1 MTLRDQRTN
10 REPGRGEAG
19 MSSRFA
25 ALIAVVGALLLMP
38 LTTGAAW
45 AQKRVALVIGNGA
58 YQSVAK
64 LPNPIKDATAI
75 AEMFK
80 KAGFEWVKVRQ
91 DLGNLEFK
99 RALREFMDA
108 AADADVA
115 VVYYAGH
122 GIQVRDMNYMI
133 PVDAKL
139 ATEIDAEDEA
149 VSLDRIVMA
158 LEPAKRLRLVI
169 LDACRDNPFARS
181 MKRRVAMR
189 AVTGGL
195 AKMEPTLGETL
206 IAYAAKAGSTA
217 EDGDS
222 ENSPFAAALVKH
234 LAVPGLDIRLAL
246 GQVRD
251 EVLKRTG
258 NRQEPFV
265 YGSLGGEAIALVP
278 APAQPKVE
286 ALNDVKGDYALVERI
301 GTKKAWEVFL
311 SSHKE
316 GLYADLARAQL
327 AKLTEAESQPAAR
340 AERATQVASV
350 EPTTPPKPSEQPSEE
365 RRVWDRIRDSGDR
378 AKLRE
383 FIAKYPTSPL
393 AETAKNRLDS
403 LDRAAQEREDKARAE
418 RETTQRRDEEAKRLK
433 AEEAARK
440 LAERDAAQR
449 REEEEKRLKAEEAAR
464 KLAERDAAKH
474 REEEEK
480 RLKTEEAAR
489 KLAEREAAQRRED
502 EAKRLKADEAARKL
516 AEREAAKQRED
527 EEKRLKAEEAARK
540 LAEREAAK
548 QREDEA
554 RRTKAAE
561 ADRTQQNDA
570 CSRDDEKVALLK
582 PSLGQGWAREDLKR
596 LERQTTCDR
605 VRSEVVALLAQP
617 TTDIAKQSA
626 TPQQAPPQQAPAP
639 QQPAANTPDL
649 IASAQSELRRLG
661 CFAGQD
667 DGKLGGATTE
677 AIKRYLSQKGRA
689 SNDVKVTES
698 LIADLK
704 DQTAR
709 ACPLTCSRNEHVEGD
724 VCVAN
729 IKPEKQE
736 PKATARQHDED
747 AKATREQAR
756 REQAKREQAKREREE
771 ARREE
776 LRREERRR
784 EAAGP
789 RREREAARPKP
800 ERAAARPAPA
810 PQPAARSQAAA
821 PAPRQGGG
829 VGGIVG
835 VGF

>member
-1 MTLRDQRTN
+1 
-10 REPGRGEAG
+10 

-25 ALIAVVGALLLMP
+25 ALFAVVGALLLMP

-58 YQSVAK
+58 YQNVAR
-64 LPNPIKDATAI
+64 LPNPLKDAAAI

-80 KAGFEWVKVRQ
+80 KAGFDWVKTRQ

-108 AADADVA
+108 ATDADVA

-133 PVDAKL
+133 PIDAKL

-169 LDACRDNPFARS
+169 LDACRDNPFART

-189 AVTGGL
+189 AITGGL

-217 EDGDS
+217 EDGDG
-222 ENSPFAAALVKH
+222 ENSPFAAALIKH
-234 LAVPGLDIRLAL
+234 LAVPGLDIRLAF
-246 GQVRD
+246 GRVRD
-251 EVLKRTG
+251 DVLKRTG

-286 ALNDVKGDYALVERI
+286 ALSDVKGDYALVERI

-311 SSHKE
+311 SSHKD

-327 AKLTEAESQPAAR
+327 AKLTEAEKPATPL
-340 AERATQVASV
+340 ERAPTQLASV
-350 EPTTPPKPSEQPSEE
+350 EPAVPPKPSEQPSEE

-378 AKLRE
+378 AKLRD

-393 AETAKNRLDS
+393 AETAKNRLDA
-403 LDRAAQEREDKARAE
+403 LDRAVQEREDKAR
-418 RETTQRRDEEAKRLK
+418 T
-433 AEEAARK
+433 
-440 LAERDAAQR
+440 
-449 REEEEKRLKAEEAAR
+449 
-464 KLAERDAAKH
+464 
-474 REEEEK
+474 
-480 RLKTEEAAR
+480 
-489 KLAEREAAQRRED
+489 EREAAQRRED

-527 EEKRLKAEEAARK
+527 EAKRLKAEEAARKVAEREAAQRREEEEKRLKAEEAARK
-540 LAEREAAK
+540 VAEREVAQRREEEEKRLKAEDAARKVAEREAA
-548 QREDEA
+548 QRREEEA

-561 ADRTQQNDA
+561 ADRTRENDA
-570 CSRDDEKVALLK
+570 CRRDGDRLALLK
-582 PSLGQGWAREDLKR
+582 PSIGQGWAREDLRR

-605 VRSEVVALLAQP
+605 VRSEVLALLTPP
-617 TTDIAKQSA
+617 TLDIAREPPAPQQPA
-626 TPQQAPPQQAPAP
+626 PQQAAPQPAPAPQQAAPQPAPAP
-639 QQPAANTPDL
+639 QQPATNTPQL

-667 DGKLGGATTE
+667 DGKLAGATTE

-689 SNDVKVTES
+689 TNDVKVTVS
-698 LIADLK
+698 LVADLK
-704 DQTAR
+704 EEAAR
-709 ACPLTCSRNEHVEGD
+709 VCPLTCSRNEHVEGD

-729 IKPEKQE
+729 TKPEKQE
-736 PKATARQHDED
+736 PPKATARQSDED
-747 AKATREQAR
+747 AKAKREQAR
-756 REQAKREQAKREREE
+756 REQARRDE

-784 EAAGP
+784 EAA
-789 RREREAARPKP
+789 RPKP
-800 ERAAARPAPA
+800 ERAAARPAPQPLRPA
-810 PQPAARSQAAA
+810 PEPAARSQAAA
-821 PAPRQGGG
+821 PAPGPRPGG
-829 VGGIVG
+829 VGGMVG

>member
-1 MTLRDQRTN
+1 MVLHDQRTN
-10 REPGRGEAG
+10 REPGRGKAG

-222 ENSPFAAALVKH
+222 ENSPFAAALLKN
-234 LAVPGLDIRLAL
+234 LTVPGLDIRLAF
-246 GQVRD
+246 GRVRD
-251 EVLKRTG
+251 DVLKRTG

-327 AKLTEAESQPAAR
+327 AKLTEAESQPAAP
-340 AERATQVASV
+340 AERATQLASV

-418 RETTQRRDEEAKRLK
+418 REATQRRDEEAKRLK

-449 REEEEKRLKAEEAAR
+449 REE
-464 KLAERDAAKH
+464 
-474 REEEEK
+474 
-480 RLKTEEAAR
+480 
-489 KLAEREAAQRRED
+489 
-502 EAKRLKADEAARKL
+502 
-516 AEREAAKQRED
+516 

-582 PSLGQGWAREDLKR
+582 PSLGLGWAREDLKR

-617 TTDIAKQSA
+617 ATDIAKQSA

-756 REQAKREQAKREREE
+756 REQDKREQAKREREE

-784 EAAGP
+784 EAARP
-789 RREREAARPKP
+789 RREREVARPKP

>member
-1 MTLRDQRTN
+1 
-10 REPGRGEAG
+10 

-38 LTTGAAW
+38 LTTSAAW
-45 AQKRVALVIGNGA
+45 AQKRVALIIGNGA

-80 KAGFEWVKVRQ
+80 KAGFEWVKIRQ

-108 AADADVA
+108 ATDADVA

-222 ENSPFAAALVKH
+222 ENSPFAAALLKN
-234 LAVPGLDIRLAL
+234 LTVPGLDIRLAF
-246 GQVRD
+246 GRVRD
-251 EVLKRTG
+251 DVLKRTG

-464 KLAERDAAKH
+464 KLAEREAAKQ
-474 REEEEK
+474 REDEAK
-480 RLKTEEAAR
+480 RLKTDEAAR
-489 KLAEREAAQRRED
+489 KLAEREAAQRRD
-502 EAKRLKADEAARKL
+502 E
-516 AEREAAKQRED
+516 

-617 TTDIAKQSA
+617 TTDIAKPSA
-626 TPQQAPPQQAPAP
+626 TPQQAAPQQAPPQQAPAP

-704 DQTAR
+704 EQTAR

-729 IKPEKQE
+729 TKPEKQE

-784 EAAGP
+784 EAARP
-789 RREREAARPKP
+789 KPVREAARPKP
-800 ERAAARPAPA
+800 ERAAARLAPA

-821 PAPRQGGG
+821 PAAAPRHPGG
-829 VGGIVG
+829 GGIVG

>member
-10 REPGRGEAG
+10 REAGRGEAG

-25 ALIAVVGALLLMP
+25 ALIAVAGALLLMP
-38 LTTGAAW
+38 LTTSAAW
-45 AQKRVALVIGNGA
+45 AQKRVALIIGNGA

-80 KAGFEWVKVRQ
+80 KAGFEWVKIRQ

-108 AADADVA
+108 ATDADVA

-222 ENSPFAAALVKH
+222 ENSPFAAALLKN
-234 LAVPGLDIRLAL
+234 LTVPGLDIRLAF
-246 GQVRD
+246 GRVRD
-251 EVLKRTG
+251 DVLKRTG

-340 AERATQVASV
+340 AERATQLASV

-449 REEEEKRLKAEEAAR
+449 RDEEEKRLKAEEAAR
-464 KLAERDAAKH
+464 KLAEREAAKQ
-474 REEEEK
+474 REDEAK
-480 RLKTEEAAR
+480 RLKTDEAAR
-489 KLAEREAAQRRED
+489 KLAEREAAQRRD
-502 EAKRLKADEAARKL
+502 E
-516 AEREAAKQRED
+516 
-527 EEKRLKAEEAARK
+527 EEKRLKAEEAACK

-626 TPQQAPPQQAPAP
+626 TPQQAAPQQAPPQQAPAP

-704 DQTAR
+704 
-709 ACPLTCSRNEHVEGD
+709 
-724 VCVAN
+724 
-729 IKPEKQE
+729 
-736 PKATARQHDED
+736 
-747 AKATREQAR
+747 
-756 REQAKREQAKREREE
+756 
-771 ARREE
+771 
-776 LRREERRR
+776 
-784 EAAGP
+784 
-789 RREREAARPKP
+789 
-800 ERAAARPAPA
+800 
-810 PQPAARSQAAA
+810 
-821 PAPRQGGG
+821 
-829 VGGIVG
+829 
-835 VGF
+835 

>member
-80 KAGFEWVKVRQ
+80 KAGFDWVKMRQ
-91 DLGNLEFK
+91 DLGSLEFK

-108 AADADVA
+108 ASDAEVA

-222 ENSPFAAALVKH
+222 ENSPFAAALLKN
-234 LAVPGLDIRLAL
+234 LTVPGLDIRLAF
-246 GQVRD
+246 GRVRD
-251 EVLKRTG
+251 DVLKRTG

-418 RETTQRRDEEAKRLK
+418 REAAQRRDEEAKRLK

-440 LAERDAAQR
+440 VAEREAAQR

-464 KLAERDAAKH
+464 KLAERDAAKQ
-474 REEEEK
+474 REDEAK
-480 RLKTEEAAR
+480 RLKTDEAAR
-489 KLAEREAAQRRED
+489 KLAEREAAQRRE
-502 EAKRLKADEAARKL
+502 E
-516 AEREAAKQRED
+516 

-561 ADRTQQNDA
+561 A
-570 CSRDDEKVALLK
+570 
-582 PSLGQGWAREDLKR
+582 ARK
-596 LERQTTCDR
+596 
-605 VRSEVVALLAQP
+605 LA
-617 TTDIAKQSA
+617 
-626 TPQQAPPQQAPAP
+626 
-639 QQPAANTPDL
+639 
-649 IASAQSELRRLG
+649 
-661 CFAGQD
+661 
-667 DGKLGGATTE
+667 
-677 AIKRYLSQKGRA
+677 
-689 SNDVKVTES
+689 
-698 LIADLK
+698 
-704 DQTAR
+704 
-709 ACPLTCSRNEHVEGD
+709 
-724 VCVAN
+724 
-729 IKPEKQE
+729 
-736 PKATARQHDED
+736 
-747 AKATREQAR
+747 
-756 REQAKREQAKREREE
+756 
-771 ARREE
+771 
-776 LRREERRR
+776 
-784 EAAGP
+784 
-789 RREREAARPKP
+789 EREAAQRREEEEKRLKA
-800 ERAAARPAPA
+800 EEAARKLAERE
-810 PQPAARSQAAA
+810 AAKQREDEARRTKAAE
-821 PAPRQGGG
+821 
-829 VGGIVG
+829 
-835 VGF
+835 

>member
-1 MTLRDQRTN
+1 
-10 REPGRGEAG
+10 

-38 LTTGAAW
+38 LTTSAAW
-45 AQKRVALVIGNGA
+45 AQKRVALIIGNGA

-80 KAGFEWVKVRQ
+80 KAGFEWVKIRQ

-108 AADADVA
+108 ATDADVA

-222 ENSPFAAALVKH
+222 ENSPFAAALLKN
-234 LAVPGLDIRLAL
+234 LTVPGLDIRLAF
-246 GQVRD
+246 GRVRD
-251 EVLKRTG
+251 DVLKRTG

-340 AERATQVASV
+340 AERATQLASV

-464 KLAERDAAKH
+464 KLAER
-474 REEEEK
+474 
-480 RLKTEEAAR
+480 
-489 KLAEREAAQRRED
+489 
-502 EAKRLKADEAARKL
+502 
-516 AEREAAKQRED
+516 
-527 EEKRLKAEEAARK
+527 
-540 LAEREAAK
+540 EAAK

-626 TPQQAPPQQAPAP
+626 TPQQAAPQQAPQQQAPAP

-704 DQTAR
+704 EQTAR

-729 IKPEKQE
+729 TKPEKQE

-784 EAAGP
+784 EAARP
-789 RREREAARPKP
+789 KPVREAARPKP

-821 PAPRQGGG
+821 PAPAPRHGG

>member
-1 MTLRDQRTN
+1 
-10 REPGRGEAG
+10 

-38 LTTGAAW
+38 LTTSAAW
-45 AQKRVALVIGNGA
+45 AQKRVALIIGNGA

-80 KAGFEWVKVRQ
+80 KAGFEWVKIRQ

-108 AADADVA
+108 ATDADVA

-222 ENSPFAAALVKH
+222 ENSPFAAALLKN
-234 LAVPGLDIRLAL
+234 LTVPGLDIRLAF
-246 GQVRD
+246 GRVRD
-251 EVLKRTG
+251 DVLKRTG

-340 AERATQVASV
+340 AERATQLASV

-464 KLAERDAAKH
+464 KLAER
-474 REEEEK
+474 
-480 RLKTEEAAR
+480 
-489 KLAEREAAQRRED
+489 
-502 EAKRLKADEAARKL
+502 
-516 AEREAAKQRED
+516 
-527 EEKRLKAEEAARK
+527 
-540 LAEREAAK
+540 EAAK

-617 TTDIAKQSA
+617 TTDVAKQSA
-626 TPQQAPPQQAPAP
+626 TPQQAAPQQAPPQQAPAP

-704 DQTAR
+704 EQTAR

-729 IKPEKQE
+729 TKPEKQE

-784 EAAGP
+784 EAARP
-789 RREREAARPKP
+789 KPVREAARPKP

-821 PAPRQGGG
+821 PAPAPRHGG